1 MTWILQNEKP
11 IQEHFTRPCW
21 VQRKDGLIW
30 YAAPGANQM
39 GNCFT
44 FNGLVTNDGCNE
56 FVVVSTPLREIV
68 AWQYA
73 EMPAQPEPYV
83 AQKPPKDLV
92 GKWIDG
98 AVRRPTGKEKAHG
111 FLIREKG
118 YHYYH
123 KAVEWAPW
131 AQEFVWLDPRTQ
143 RYIVYKP
150 ETVEWLEITEEQS

>member
-98 AVRRPTGKEKAHG
+98 AEEKPTLTWHY
-111 FLIREKG
+111 LIQPKVEPRNQYARYSNLREVFID
-118 YHYYH
+118 
-123 KAVEWAPW
+123 AFIDV
-131 AQEFVWLDPRTQ
+131 VWL
-143 RYIVYKP
+143 P
-150 ETVEWLEITEEQS
+150 EEVWWLKLEDKKEDDGDE